1 MGNCIQREKSEKQ
14 RLRDNLLKEK
24 DETGMITFYEK
35 EKDVSND
42 SRNEYDILSL
52 PVNVS
57 SGNSVFDIDGS
68 YTLDTT

>member
-1 MGNCIQREKSEKQ
+1 MGNCIQRPSEKQ
-14 RLRDNLLKEK
+14 RLRDNLLQDK
-24 DETGMITFYEK
+24 DETGLITFYEK
-35 EKDVSND
+35 EKDVYSD

-68 YTLDTT
+68 YTL

>member
-1 MGNCIQREKSEKQ
+1 MGNCIQREKSDKQ

-24 DETGMITFYEK
+24 DETGMITFYDK
-35 EKDVSND
+35 EKDVYND
-42 SRNEYDILSL
+42 SRNDYDILSL

-57 SGNSVFDIDGS
+57 LGKSVFDIDGS